1 MAQAMSEKARTEPT
15 QMQRHFALFRGPH
28 GIRDHN
34 MAKHVVDRLFFAA
47 ELGEADGVLDQ

>member
-1 MAQAMSEKARTEPT
+1 
-15 QMQRHFALFRGPH
+15 MQRHFALFRGPH